1 VDATAIHETEQI
13 FFIRHEDLDD
23 GKLKTRRGGKGKGQR
38 LFDDEL
44 GGVRRAVVQAP
55 GRVHSAPE
63 LDDGVE
69 EEVRG
74 DLHRLQGVRETP
86 AMMER
91 KVGAKRRQAMGSSS
105 HNTPVLCV
113 LSLRIVSS

>member
-38 LFDDEL
+38 LFDDKL
-44 GGVRRAVVQAP
+44 GGVRRAVVSI
-55 GRVHSAPE
+55 RRRSSTT
-63 LDDGVE
+63 GVE